1 MIAAEK
7 WYEYQTSYRKYGLD
21 MKPTTK
27 ESVAALPKEAKR
39 MIDAKDK
46 GRLMALTVFV
56 GLICICL
63 IVMAAYSAQVK
74 YNINGVL
81 AQSDKLQGEIDN
93 LSVQINSASN
103 ITSIENKAETRLG
116 MVYPTSDQ
124 ITYIETG
131 KETITGFAQT
141 LKQIAYNQ

>member
-21 MKPTTK
+21 MKPTAQPD
-27 ESVAALPKEAKR
+27 VAVLPKEAKH

-46 GRLMALTVFV
+46 SRLMLLTVFV

-63 IVMAAYSAQVK
+63 IVMAAYTAQIK
-74 YNINGVL
+74 YDINGVL
-81 AQSDKLQGEIDN
+81 AKSDKLQGEIDN

-116 MVYPTSDQ
+116 MIYPTSDQ
-124 ITYIETG
+124 ITYIETE

>member
-27 ESVAALPKEAKR
+27 ESVAVLPKEAKR

-46 GRLMALTVFV
+46 SRLMALTVFV

-63 IVMAAYSAQVK
+63 IVMAAYSAQIK

-103 ITSIENKAETRLG
+103 ITSIEDKAKTRLG

-124 ITYIETG
+124 ITYIETE